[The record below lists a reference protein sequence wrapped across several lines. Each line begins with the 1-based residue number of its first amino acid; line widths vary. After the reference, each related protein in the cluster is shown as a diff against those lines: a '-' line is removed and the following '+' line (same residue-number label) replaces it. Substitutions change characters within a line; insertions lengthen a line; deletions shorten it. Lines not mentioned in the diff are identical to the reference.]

1 MLFRAPLGGV
11 VSLFLVIKL
20 SSGAMNAKISSAS
33 PPDGWIKGSGLFV
46 VDEVR
51 WWKVELS
58 EYRDEWCGFF
68 LSDTSISASLR
79 VDGLR
84 LGLPLVSDLASE

>member
-1 MLFRAPLGGV
+1 MA
-11 VSLFLVIKL
+11 IKL
-20 SSGAMNAKISSAS
+20 SSGAMKAKISSGS
-33 PPDGWIKGSGLFV
+33 PPDGWMKGSGLFV

-58 EYRDEWCGFF
+58 EYLDEWCGFF
-68 LSDTSISASLR
+68 LSDTSMSASLL

-84 LGLPLVSDLASE
+84 PDLLLVSDLASE